1 MQIQT
6 EGIVIKESN
15 SGENDKY
22 ITILTAEYGTV
33 EAYVKGARRKG
44 SRLAAA
50 TSLFCYSSFEIFKN
64 NTRFYVDQADINQL
78 FYNIRLDLQR
88 LTIASYFCQIIYE
101 IKPDLDICKETLRL
115 MLNSMHL
122 LSNTKKDSRII
133 KAVFELRSM
142 AINGLCPDIVACR
155 NCSEFDKK
163 MRFYISDGTLLCAD
177 CSAMEEFSQEQTSY
191 AWITSSVLAALRHI
205 VFNEPEKVFSFTLD
219 EDNLKLLGEV
229 CESYLLYHTER
240 TYKSLDFLKTMMN

>member
-15 SGENDKY
+15 VGENDKY
-22 ITILTAEYGTV
+22 ITILTAEHGTV

-44 SRLAAA
+44 SRLAAS
-50 TSLFCYSSFEIFKN
+50 TGLFCYSSFELFKS

-78 FYNIRLDLQR
+78 FYDIRLDLPR
-88 LTIASYFCQIIYE
+88 LSIASYFCQIIYE
-101 IKPDLDICKETLRL
+101 IKPDTDICKDMLRL

-142 AINGLCPDIVACR
+142 AISGFCPDLVACR
-155 NCSEFDKK
+155 RCSEFDKK
-163 MRFYISDGTLLCAD
+163 MRFYILEGSLLCCECALLGNEAD
-177 CSAMEEFSQEQTSY
+177 EQTGY
-191 AWITSSVLAALRHI
+191 ALITPSVLAAMRHI
-205 VFNEPEKVFSFTLD
+205 VFSVPEKVFSFTLD
-219 EDNLKLLGEV
+219 ESNLLLLGEV
-229 CESYLLYHTER
+229 CESYLLCHTER
-240 TYKSLDFLKTMMN
+240 TYRSLEFLKTIMK